1 MPRISP
7 QAPPSPA
14 VDIERLRR
22 LMHPA
27 LPGWRAALVDVCSST
42 NDLLMAEP
50 WQPGMPSQ
58 LLIASRQTAGRG
70 RRGRRWTSSDGA
82 SLTFSLR
89 HAFSLAPSA
98 LAGLSLALGCAL
110 AEALEREGGPVLQL
124 KWPNDLW
131 YDGGKLGGVLIEL
144 SSPHASTSLVV
155 AGVGINLTVPEA
167 AAQFDYPMSS
177 LARSAAALDREN
189 LMLALCR
196 GADAAFQE
204 FEAKGFAPFRTRWN
218 ARNLHAEQEVST
230 HGGGEPLAGR
240 CIGVDED
247 GALLI
252 QTPLG
257 RRRVLAGDIS
267 LRAGGAA

>member
-1 MPRISP
+1 MPRTSP

-14 VDIERLRR
+14 VDIERLRL
-22 LMHPA
+22 LMHRA
-27 LPGWRAALVDVCSST
+27 LPGWRADLVDVCSST
-42 NDLLMAEP
+42 NDLLMVEP

-70 RRGRRWTSSDGA
+70 RRGRPWASSDGA

-89 HAFSLAPSA
+89 HAFALAPAA

-144 SSPHASTSLVV
+144 SSPRASSSLVV
-155 AGVGINLTVPEA
+155 AGVGINLMAPEA
-167 AAQFDYPMSS
+167 VAEFDYPVSS
-177 LARSAAALDREN
+177 VARSGATLDRES
-189 LMLALCR
+189 LMLALCCA
-196 GADAAFQE
+196 ADAAFQE
-204 FEAKGFAPFRTRWN
+204 FEAKGFAPFRARWN
-218 ARNLHAEQEVST
+218 ARNLHAEQDVST

-240 CIGVDED
+240 CMGVDED

-252 QTPLG
+252 LTPLG
-257 RRRVLAGDIS
+257 PRRVLAGDVS
-267 LRAGGAA
+267 MRAGGKA